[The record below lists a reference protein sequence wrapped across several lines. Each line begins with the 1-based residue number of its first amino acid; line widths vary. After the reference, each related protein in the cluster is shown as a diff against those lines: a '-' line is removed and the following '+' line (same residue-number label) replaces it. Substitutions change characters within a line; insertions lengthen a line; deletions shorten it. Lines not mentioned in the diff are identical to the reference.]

1 LTFQPI
7 TIQELTR
14 FGFPRAEKS
23 STARL
28 LWQAHSH
35 FFPSWACK
43 ETWLSPTNPHNEQ
56 RRTLRF
62 RYSARARVGG
72 PSLGSSRRAANA
84 FSCLSEGHTSHA
96 STREGLASMK
106 STRST
111 CSNVQIPIVAIAH
124 FSGQRKILLKNR
136 AQSLYKSRSLV
147 GKKARASLSFSDPDG
162 HLIEF
167 ITSSVG
173 SINLLRAESSR
184 SPVAIHRSPLSAER
198 ASSAPWHRGRESV
211 RRPDRRAWRRGD
223 SLRAKGRVASRSE
236 CTTCR
241 SGGAGQAA
249 AACQEAAD
257 GLALPRSAA

>member
-1 LTFQPI
+1 LVFQALRNPVPLVCYGR
-7 TIQELTR
+7 LTR
-14 FGFPRAEKS
+14 IFSRVGPVRKRGFRRRILTMNNGEHYDFVIRHGRGWGTFAWKLAPSGKRILLLERGPYVPREHA
-23 STARL
+23 
-28 LWQAHSH
+28 
-35 FFPSWACK
+35 
-43 ETWLSPTNPHNEQ
+43 
-56 RRTLRF
+56 RRTRF
-62 RYSARARVGG
+62 DKKHQIH
-72 PSLGSSRRAANA
+72 L
-84 FSCLSEGHTSHA
+84 F
-96 STREGLASMK
+96 K
-106 STRST
+106 
-111 CSNVQIPIVAIAH
+111 CSNSYRGHCA

-136 AQSLYKSRSLV
+136 AQSLYKSRSFV
-147 GKKARASLSFSDPDG
+147 GKKARASLYFSDPDG

-236 CTTCR
+236 RTTCR
-241 SGGAGQAA
+241 SSGAGQAA
-249 AACQEAAD
+249 AACQEAVD